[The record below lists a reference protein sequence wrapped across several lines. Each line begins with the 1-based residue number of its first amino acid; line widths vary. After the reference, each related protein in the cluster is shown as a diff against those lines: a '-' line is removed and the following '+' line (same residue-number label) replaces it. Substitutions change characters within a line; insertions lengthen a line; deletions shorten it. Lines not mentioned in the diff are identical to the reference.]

1 MKPGPKPKP
10 ALAVV
15 REGNPGHRPVRDAVK
30 LPPSAL
36 VEPKWGEVFPGS
48 TRAERRNRATAK
60 RMWVKLAPT
69 LSRSVGLTAEMQES
83 LVDLCVTVA
92 RIDQG
97 ERALSMQG
105 VVVATERGQVKNA
118 WVTVLNQYRSHFRS
132 LVAELGLTPSSLTR
146 LGSTDGGDDDDD
158 PFE

>member
-36 VEPKWGEVFPGS
+36 IEPKWGEVFPGS

-60 RMWVKLAPT
+60 RMWTKLAPT
-69 LSRSVGLTAEMQES
+69 LSRSVGLTGEMQET
-83 LVDLCVTVA
+83 LIDLCVTWA

-105 VVVATERGQVKNA
+105 VIVETERGNVKNP
-118 WVTVLNQYRSHFRS
+118 WTTVLHQYRAHFRS
-132 LVAELGLTPSSLTR
+132 IVGELGLTPSSLTR
-146 LGSTDGGDDDDD
+146 LGSPGDGDDDDD